1 MNKTSYLLTGFG
13 TTIATLLILISQG
26 FAQAPQENPSRLEAY
41 NKLRKVIGTVEGYY
55 VDEVKINEVVD
66 KAIDGLLSNLD
77 AHSAYLSQKKFDE
90 LKVQTDGEFGGI
102 GITISM
108 KDGALTIISPIEGT
122 PGDKAG
128 LKNGDI
134 ILKIDDK
141 STLNMTIDDAI
152 NLMRGKPQT
161 KVKLTIVRKNE
172 PKPFITEITR
182 DIIKVESVYAKRLE
196 NSDILYI
203 RVTSFDKKVSKRVA
217 EELKKATWAKGIV
230 LDLRNNP
237 GGLLNQAV
245 ELTDLFINEGV
256 IVSQKGRVASENAEF
271 KASKNSAYTEIPL
284 AVLINNGSASASEIV
299 AGALQDHKR
308 AVVIGEN
315 SFGKGSVQVV
325 LPLDK
330 NEGLRLTIARY
341 YLPSGRTIQA
351 LGITPDLVVYP
362 GSAPRE
368 KKDDF
373 SLKESE
379 LKQHLE
385 SELEKIEPKD
395 KKNGSKEKK
404 SNAEESDK
412 TTLTEEQ
419 LWSDIQLKSAVDVI
433 KAWSIIHPTQ
443 PQTRSDKQ

>member
-1 MNKTSYLLTGFG
+1 MSKTKYALTGFG
-13 TTIATLLILISQG
+13 ATVLSLSLLFSSS
-26 FAQAPQENPSRLEAY
+26 FAQSPSESQSRLEAY
-41 NKLRKVIGTVEGYY
+41 NKLRKVIGTVENYY
-55 VDEVKINEVVD
+55 VDEVTINEIIN

-77 AHSAYLSQKKFDE
+77 AHSSYLNEKKYEE
-90 LKVQTDGEFGGI
+90 LKVQTDGEFGGV

-108 KDGALTIISPIEGT
+108 KDGALTIISPIEDT

-128 LKNGDI
+128 LKSGDI

-152 NLMRGKPQT
+152 NLMRGKPKT

-172 PKPFITEITR
+172 PKPFVVDIVR
-182 DIIKVESVYAKRLE
+182 DVIKVESVYAKRIE
-196 NSDILYI
+196 NSEMLYV
-203 RVTSFDKKVSKRVA
+203 RVTSFDKKVGKRVA
-217 EELKKATWAKGIV
+217 EELKKASWAKGVV

-256 IVSQKGRVASENAEF
+256 IVSQKGRISSEDAEF
-271 KASKNSAYTEIPL
+271 KASKNSPFAQIPL

-308 AVVIGEN
+308 AILVGEN
-315 SFGKGSVQVV
+315 TFGKGSVQVV

-351 LGITPDLVVYP
+351 LGITPDLIVHP
-362 GSAPRE
+362 GVAPRE

-373 SLKESE
+373 SIKESE

-385 SELEKIEPKD
+385 NELEKIGD
-395 KKNGSKEKK
+395 KKEVKKEVK
-404 SNAEESDK
+404 SDEDNKSVISEEN
-412 TTLTEEQ
+412 
-419 LWSDIQLKSAVDVI
+419 LWNDIQLKSAMDAL
-433 KAWSIIHPTQ
+433 KTWSIINPA
-443 PQTRSDKQ
+443 KK

>member
-1 MNKTSYLLTGFG
+1 MSKTKYALTGFG
-13 TTIATLLILISQG
+13 ATVLSLSLLFSSS
-26 FAQAPQENPSRLEAY
+26 FAQSPSESQSRLEAY
-41 NKLRKVIGTVEGYY
+41 NKLRKVIGTVENYY
-55 VDEVKINEVVD
+55 VDEVTINEIIN

-77 AHSAYLSQKKFDE
+77 AHSSYLNEKKYEE
-90 LKVQTDGEFGGI
+90 LKVQTDGEFGGV

-108 KDGALTIISPIEGT
+108 KDGALTIISPIEDT

-128 LKNGDI
+128 LKSGDI

-152 NLMRGKPQT
+152 NLMRGKPKT

-172 PKPFITEITR
+172 PKPFVVDIVR
-182 DIIKVESVYAKRLE
+182 DVIKVESVYAKRIE
-196 NSDILYI
+196 NSEMLYV
-203 RVTSFDKKVSKRVA
+203 RVTSFDKKVGKRVA
-217 EELKKATWAKGIV
+217 EELKKASWAKGVV

-256 IVSQKGRVASENAEF
+256 IVSQKGRISSEDAEF
-271 KASKNSAYTEIPL
+271 KASKNSPFAQIPL

-308 AVVIGEN
+308 AILVGEN
-315 SFGKGSVQVV
+315 TFGKGSVQVV

-351 LGITPDLVVYP
+351 LGITPDLIVHP
-362 GSAPRE
+362 GVAPRE

-373 SLKESE
+373 SIKESE

-385 SELEKIEPKD
+385 NELEKIGD
-395 KKNGSKEKK
+395 KKEVKKEVK
-404 SNAEESDK
+404 SDEDNKSVISEEN
-412 TTLTEEQ
+412 
-419 LWSDIQLKSAVDVI
+419 LWNDIQLKSAVDAL
-433 KAWSIIHPTQ
+433 KTWSIINPA
-443 PQTRSDKQ
+443 KK

>member
-1 MNKTSYLLTGFG
+1 MSKTKYALTGFG
-13 TTIATLLILISQG
+13 ATVLSLSLLFSSS
-26 FAQAPQENPSRLEAY
+26 FAQSPSESQSRLEAY
-41 NKLRKVIGTVEGYY
+41 NKLRKVIGTVENYY
-55 VDEVKINEVVD
+55 VDEVTINEIIN

-77 AHSAYLSQKKFDE
+77 AHSSYLNEKKYEE
-90 LKVQTDGEFGGI
+90 LKVQTDGEFGGV

-108 KDGALTIISPIEGT
+108 KDGALTIVSPIEDT

-128 LKNGDI
+128 LKSGDI

-152 NLMRGKPQT
+152 NLMRGKPKT

-172 PKPFITEITR
+172 PKPFVVDIVR
-182 DIIKVESVYAKRLE
+182 DVIKVESVYAKRIE
-196 NSDILYI
+196 NSEILYV
-203 RVTSFDKKVSKRVA
+203 RVTSFDKKVGKRVA
-217 EELKKATWAKGIV
+217 EELKKAPWAKGVV

-256 IVSQKGRVASENAEF
+256 IVSQKGRISSEDAEF
-271 KASKNSAYTEIPL
+271 KASKNSPFAQIPL

-308 AVVIGEN
+308 AILVGEN
-315 SFGKGSVQVV
+315 TFGKGSVQVV

-351 LGITPDLVVYP
+351 LGITPDLIVHP
-362 GSAPRE
+362 GVAPRE

-373 SLKESE
+373 SIKESE

-385 SELEKIEPKD
+385 NELEKIGD
-395 KKNGSKEKK
+395 KREVKKEVK
-404 SNAEESDK
+404 SDEDNKSIISEEN
-412 TTLTEEQ
+412 
-419 LWSDIQLKSAVDVI
+419 LWNDIQLKSAMDAL
-433 KAWSIIHPTQ
+433 KTWSIVNPT
-443 PQTRSDKQ
+443 KK

>member
-1 MNKTSYLLTGFG
+1 MSKTKYALTGFG
-13 TTIATLLILISQG
+13 ATVLSLSLLFSSS
-26 FAQAPQENPSRLEAY
+26 FAQSPSESQSRLEAY
-41 NKLRKVIGTVEGYY
+41 NKLRKVIGTVENYY
-55 VDEVKINEVVD
+55 VDEVTINEIIN

-77 AHSAYLSQKKFDE
+77 AHSSYLNEKKYEE
-90 LKVQTDGEFGGI
+90 LKVQTDGEFGGV

-108 KDGALTIISPIEGT
+108 KDGALTIVSPIEDT

-128 LKNGDI
+128 LKSGDI

-152 NLMRGKPQT
+152 NLMRGKPKT

-172 PKPFITEITR
+172 PKPFVVDIVR
-182 DIIKVESVYAKRLE
+182 DVIKVESVYAKRIE
-196 NSDILYI
+196 NSEILYV
-203 RVTSFDKKVSKRVA
+203 RVTSFDKKVGKRVA
-217 EELKKATWAKGIV
+217 EELKKAPWAKGVV

-256 IVSQKGRVASENAEF
+256 IVSQKGRISSEDAEF
-271 KASKNSAYTEIPL
+271 KASKNSPFAQIPL

-308 AVVIGEN
+308 AILVGEN
-315 SFGKGSVQVV
+315 TFGKGSVQVV

-351 LGITPDLVVYP
+351 LGITPDLIVHP
-362 GSAPRE
+362 GVAPRE

-373 SLKESE
+373 SIKESE

-385 SELEKIEPKD
+385 NELEKIGD
-395 KKNGSKEKK
+395 KREVKKEVK
-404 SNAEESDK
+404 SDEDNKSIISEEN
-412 TTLTEEQ
+412 
-419 LWSDIQLKSAVDVI
+419 LWNDIQLKSAMDAL
-433 KAWSIIHPTQ
+433 KTWSIVNPA
-443 PQTRSDKQ
+443 KK

>member
-1 MNKTSYLLTGFG
+1 MSKTKYALTGFG
-13 TTIATLLILISQG
+13 ATVLSLSLLFSSS
-26 FAQAPQENPSRLEAY
+26 FAQSPSESQSRLEAY
-41 NKLRKVIGTVEGYY
+41 NKLRKVIGTVENYY
-55 VDEVKINEVVD
+55 VDEVTINEIIN

-77 AHSAYLSQKKFDE
+77 AHSSYLNEKKYEE
-90 LKVQTDGEFGGI
+90 LKVQTDGEFGGV

-108 KDGALTIISPIEGT
+108 KDGALTIVSPIEDT

-128 LKNGDI
+128 LKSGDI

-152 NLMRGKPQT
+152 NLMRGKPKT

-172 PKPFITEITR
+172 PKPFVVDIVR
-182 DIIKVESVYAKRLE
+182 DVIKVESVYAKRIE
-196 NSDILYI
+196 NSEILYV
-203 RVTSFDKKVSKRVA
+203 RVTSFDKKVGKRVA
-217 EELKKATWAKGIV
+217 EELKKAPWAKGVV

-256 IVSQKGRVASENAEF
+256 IVSQKGRISSEDAEF
-271 KASKNSAYTEIPL
+271 KASKNSPFAQIPL

-308 AVVIGEN
+308 AILVGEN
-315 SFGKGSVQVV
+315 TFGKGSVQVV

-351 LGITPDLVVYP
+351 LGITPDLIVHP
-362 GSAPRE
+362 GVAPRE

-373 SLKESE
+373 SIKESE

-385 SELEKIEPKD
+385 NELEKIGD
-395 KKNGSKEKK
+395 KKEVKKEVK
-404 SNAEESDK
+404 SDEDNKSIISEEN
-412 TTLTEEQ
+412 
-419 LWSDIQLKSAVDVI
+419 LWNDIQLKSAVDAL
-433 KAWSIIHPTQ
+433 KTWSIVNPA
-443 PQTRSDKQ
+443 KK